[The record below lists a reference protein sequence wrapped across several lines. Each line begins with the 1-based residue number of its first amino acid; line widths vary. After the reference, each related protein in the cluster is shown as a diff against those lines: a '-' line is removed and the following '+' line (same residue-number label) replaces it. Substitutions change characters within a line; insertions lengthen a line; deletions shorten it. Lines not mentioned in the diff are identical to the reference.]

1 MFNKTWIK
9 LPHLKYVYVVKHK
22 PPRPDLVWHN
32 SKLLRLLAIICEGAW
47 VVNQAKKKK
56 VASSALVH
64 FERWFVAPV
73 HGKPKLPESNEGR
86 NMELSVSRRSCTS
99 ILPCRVR
106 QCLLL
111 AVKWKPLPKVEMSTE
126 NSLMRVRFCTTN
138 ANVPLHS
145 GILPIWGDSR
155 IQVQAALRIVLAYIK
170 LYASSQAQIALRLA
184 RAWRSCIGKHFHPST
199 AWWEITLQELLFIF
213 WIVRNQEQRIVP
225 FRDLI
230 EAVKRVFLI
239 FCLRFFCS
247 SVSSCAWWE
256 TRIKEWSYLEI

>member
-1 MFNKTWIK
+1 
-9 LPHLKYVYVVKHK
+9 
-22 PPRPDLVWHN
+22 
-32 SKLLRLLAIICEGAW
+32 
-47 VVNQAKKKK
+47 
-56 VASSALVH
+56 
-64 FERWFVAPV
+64 
-73 HGKPKLPESNEGR
+73 
-86 NMELSVSRRSCTS
+86 MELSVSRRSCTS

-230 EAVKRVFLI
+230 EAVKRVFFNILFKI
-239 FCLRFFCS
+239 FLFFCIILCMVRNQDQRMVIFGDIAEEIVEEFLYILCMVES
-247 SVSSCAWWE
+247 S
-256 TRIKEWSYLEI
+256 TKEWSHVNI